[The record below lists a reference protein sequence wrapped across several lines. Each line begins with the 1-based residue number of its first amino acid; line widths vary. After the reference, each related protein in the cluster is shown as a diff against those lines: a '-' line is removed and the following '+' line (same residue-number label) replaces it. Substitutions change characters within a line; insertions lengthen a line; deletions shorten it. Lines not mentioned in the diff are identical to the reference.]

1 MTTRIAIE
9 LIIGVAFIVAFIFEE
24 KIALFER
31 KLLKKIF
38 AKSISKKQRENERSE
53 KLRMARF
60 LREQELREKELRE
73 LGCDLRPNLRVIKS
87 ADYSSAIE
95 EVA

>member
-1 MTTRIAIE
+1 MTARITIE
-9 LIIGVAFIVAFIFEE
+9 ILIGLALIVGFIFEE

-31 KLLKKIF
+31 KMLCKIF
-38 AKSISKKQRENERSE
+38 AKSLDKRQRENERNE

-60 LREQELREKELRE
+60 VREQQLRERELAE
-73 LGCDLRPNLRVIKS
+73 LGCDLRPSLKVVKNERKITV
-87 ADYSSAIE
+87 AE

>member
-9 LIIGVAFIVAFIFEE
+9 LIIGVAFIIGFIFEE

-31 KLLKKIF
+31 KMLKKIF
-38 AKSISKKQRENERSE
+38 AKSINRKDRENERNE
-53 KLRMARF
+53 KLRTARF
-60 LREQELREKELRE
+60 LREQQLREQELLE

>member
-1 MTTRIAIE
+1 MTTKFVIE
-9 LIIGVAFIVAFIFEE
+9 LIIGLAFIVGFIFEE

-31 KLLKKIF
+31 KMLKKIF
-38 AKSISKKQRENERSE
+38 AKSISKKHRENERSE

-60 LREQELREKELRE
+60 LREQEQRENELRE
-73 LGCDLRPNLRVIKS
+73 LGCDLRPSLRVIKS
-87 ADYSSAIE
+87 NDYASAIE